1 MRLLVAE
8 DDTRLLRSLTHI
20 LERERYLVDGVD
32 NGEDALLYAETAEY
46 DGLVLDIMMPGLDG
60 VAVLKRLRQEGIGTP
75 ALFLT
80 AKADVED
87 RVKGLDA
94 GADDYLAKPFAV
106 PELLARVRA
115 MLRRKD
121 TFSPDLLQA
130 GPLTLN
136 RSTYELCWNGRT
148 QPLSGR
154 EFQVMEMLMERPG
167 CVVPC
172 DDLLFHVWGWDSPV
186 EVSVVWVH
194 ISNLR
199 KKMEKL
205 GAPASIRFLR
215 GAGYVLE
222 VGA

>member
-167 CVVPC
+167 CVVSC

>member
-205 GAPASIRFLR
+205 VTSASIRFLR

>member
-1 MRLLVAE
+1 MIFPVASRLRGLLHRAF
-8 DDTRLLRSLTHI
+8 TSRLLRRRLLRGS
-20 LERERYLVDGVD
+20 
-32 NGEDALLYAETAEY
+32 GEDRRGGNLLL
-46 DGLVLDIMMPGLDG
+46 DVLPGGQAGGAPCAQAQQDSQRCPHRNKAPSLFGPPLLDG
-60 VAVLKRLRQEGIGTP
+60 QA
-75 ALFLT
+75 
-80 AKADVED
+80 
-87 RVKGLDA
+87 
-94 GADDYLAKPFAV
+94 YLAKPFAV

-115 MLRRKD
+115 MLRRKG
-121 TFSPDLLQA
+121 TFSPGLLQA

-186 EVSVVWVH
+186 EVNVVWVH

-205 GAPASIRFLR
+205 GTSASIRFLR

-222 VGA
+222 MGA

>member
-1 MRLLVAE
+1 MRLLIAE
-8 DDTRLLRSLTHI
+8 DDVRLLRSLSHI
-20 LERERYLVDGVD
+20 LQRERYLVDGVD
-32 NGEDALLYAETAEY
+32 NGEDALLWAETGEY

-60 VAVLKRLRQEGIGTP
+60 VTVLKRLRQKGVDTP

-80 AKADVED
+80 ARAEVEQ
-87 RVKGLDA
+87 RVEGLDA

-115 MLRRKD
+115 MLRRKGNF
-121 TFSPDLLQA
+121 TPDLLKA
-130 GPLTLN
+130 GDLTLN
-136 RSTYELCWNGRT
+136 RSTYELCWQGNA

-154 EFQVMEMLMERPG
+154 EFQVMELLMERPG
-167 CVVPC
+167 CVVSPGQ
-172 DDLLFHVWGWDSPV
+172 LLCHVWGWDSPV

-194 ISNLR
+194 VSNLR
-199 KKMEKL
+199 KKLEKL
-205 GAPASIRFLR
+205 GAAASIRFLR

>member
-87 RVKGLDA
+87 RVKGLGA

-205 GAPASIRFLR
+205 GTSASIRFLR

>member
-1 MRLLVAE
+1 M
-8 DDTRLLRSLTHI
+8 
-20 LERERYLVDGVD
+20 
-32 NGEDALLYAETAEY
+32 
-46 DGLVLDIMMPGLDG
+46 
-60 VAVLKRLRQEGIGTP
+60 
-75 ALFLT
+75 
-80 AKADVED
+80 
-87 RVKGLDA
+87 
-94 GADDYLAKPFAV
+94 

-194 ISNLR
+194 ISNQR
-199 KKMEKL
+199 KKKEKL
-205 GAPASIRFLR
+205 GTSASIRFLR

>member
-60 VAVLKRLRQEGIGTP
+60 VAVLKRLRQESIGTP

-205 GAPASIRFLR
+205 GTSASIRFLR